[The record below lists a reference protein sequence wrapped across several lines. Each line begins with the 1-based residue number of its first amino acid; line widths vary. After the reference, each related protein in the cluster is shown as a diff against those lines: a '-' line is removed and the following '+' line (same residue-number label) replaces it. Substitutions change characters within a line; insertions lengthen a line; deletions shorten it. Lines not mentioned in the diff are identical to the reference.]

1 MYLIILIIKNNCFDQ
16 VLQRFILCCFFWNGK
31 TEYNYVN
38 PLSIISTLSPS
49 PSRRCFHCWRLVV
62 VFGISLMLAAS
73 FCNFRRRILVVFVG
87 ISFLALLSC
96 CHCCIVHGSGGVPLH
111 GWFLWLCLL
120 FVIGVVSVFLLLLA
134 MCCNRCCWRPILW
147 LLLSASAPCCR
158 SRFHQRLVVV
168 AVLSLSAADWWSA

>member
-73 FCNFRRRILVVFVG
+73 FCNCRRRILVVFVG
-87 ISFLALLSC
+87 ISFLASLSC
-96 CHCCIVHGSGGVPLH
+96 CHCCIVHGGRGVPLH
-111 GWFLWLCLL
+111 GYFLRLRRLVV
-120 FVIGVVSVFLLLLA
+120 FVVVSVLSLLLTI
-134 MCCNRCCWRPILW
+134 CCSRRRRRPLVYI
-147 LLLSASAPCCR
+147 
-158 SRFHQRLVVV
+158 RLTMH
-168 AVLSLSAADWWSA
+168 ATTMEPKNQAQNGPAAL